1 MPFWPHFNPL
11 LAPFWLPK
19 SIKFRPGTKNV
30 TFAFWA
36 SRLDESSTL
45 GVQGPQKP
53 PKVPPKAIKKS
64 IKFQLWF
71 FSDFWCQ
78 NGPKMTPK
86 WGGGKVT
93 FSPWSPPL
101 EPPAVQ
107 EGPSDPP
114 KLTFGAK
121 MVSRGPP
128 GTQKA
133 CQNDPQGTPETQ
145 KYPKKDPQNTKN
157 KLQKK
162 QSKTIPQ
169 MHPNRICTR
178 TWTTSPANQKTKQLK
193 QSK

>member
-1 MPFWPHFNPL
+1 MGPPLGSAGESVVGADPSLHESRMGRPAKKRPKKVDLLMLFWPHVDLL
-11 LAPFWLPK
+11 LAPFCPPK
-19 SIKFRPGTKNV
+19 STKFQHGTKKV

-36 SRLDESSTL
+36 SRPDESSTL

-71 FSDFWCQ
+71 LSDFWCQ
-78 NGPKMTPK
+78 NGPKMSVK
-86 WGGGKVT
+86 WGGESDFFT
-93 FSPWSPPL
+93 MEPPL

-121 MVSRGPP
+121 MKPQGPP

-145 KYPKKDPQNTKN
+145 K
-157 KLQKK
+157 
-162 QSKTIPQ
+162 
-169 MHPNRICTR
+169 
-178 TWTTSPANQKTKQLK
+178 
-193 QSK
+193 

>member
-1 MPFWPHFNPL
+1 MPFCSHSDPL

-71 FSDFWCQ
+71 FDDFWFQ

-93 FSPWSPPL
+93 FSPWSPPWNHQPSKRDPRTPQSSLL
-101 EPPAVQ
+101 EPKWNP
-107 EGPSDPP
+107 EGPLGP
-114 KLTFGAK
+114 KKLAK
-121 MVSRGPP
+121 MTPKGPP
-128 GTQKA
+128 R
-133 CQNDPQGTPETQ
+133 
-145 KYPKKDPQNTKN
+145 PKNIHKN
-157 KLQKK
+157 SKNLWKK
-162 QSKTIPQ
+162 IPQ
-169 MHPNRICTR
+169 IHPNRICTT
-178 TWTTSPANQKTKQLK
+178 TWKT
-193 QSK
+193 